1 MADRML
7 EAKSLRR
14 LIERF
19 IVIRKAYFTWLKSI
33 ARWRTMA
40 PTPAP
45 AARAVEGALYG
56 GEQSVPDMDH
66 YVVMKKPLCRLIVTK
81 LSERCRFGNDCG
93 SSAHPEIMA

>member
-14 LIERF
+14 LIEPF
-19 IVIRKAYFTWLKSI
+19 IVIRKAYFTWLKGI

-56 GEQSVPDMDH
+56 GEQ
-66 YVVMKKPLCRLIVTK
+66 KRARQGPLRCDEEAFVNHGVTRMFCK
-81 LSERCRFGNDCG
+81 LGGELVGK
-93 SSAHPEIMA
+93 